1 MRTNIYNI
9 HIDVM
14 KILYSYNNS
23 YLNGPLG
30 ISRHFKSAFIK
41 SNMAILFHST
51 KWNCMILSI
60 WRHFRALI
68 SIPIWPS
75 LNKMKL
81 HDFINMVSWV
91 IWDIFGEFLS
101 TPIGSSPLLHLMKWY
116 CVISADVWK
125 GKNVRSVIESQKRIA
140 LLVVGHDPPWK
151 FELIVL

>member
-1 MRTNIYNI
+1 MKTNIYNI

-41 SNMAILFHST
+41 SDMAIPFHST

-60 WRHFRALI
+60 WRHFSALL

-75 LNKMKL
+75 FNKMKL
-81 HDFINMVSWV
+81 YDFINMVSWAFG
-91 IWDIFGEFLS
+91 DIFSAFLS
-101 TPIGSSPLLHLMKWY
+101 IPMGPSLLHSIKWY
-116 CVISADVWK
+116 CMNSADFWK
-125 GKNVRSVIESQKRIA
+125 GKNVRCVIESQKRIA